1 LIGSGRGVGAIAHNA
16 VPEDGHGGV
25 VLLHDAGGDRSE
37 TVAALDRLIP
47 QMQRDG
53 FIFTTVSAGPGF
65 PRELPRRTR

>member
-1 LIGSGRGVGAIAHNA
+1 MTALVDVDTEDWQQPGVDAIVHNA

-47 QMQRDG
+47 RD
-53 FIFTTVSAGPGF
+53 AGATASRSRP
-65 PRELPRRTR
+65 